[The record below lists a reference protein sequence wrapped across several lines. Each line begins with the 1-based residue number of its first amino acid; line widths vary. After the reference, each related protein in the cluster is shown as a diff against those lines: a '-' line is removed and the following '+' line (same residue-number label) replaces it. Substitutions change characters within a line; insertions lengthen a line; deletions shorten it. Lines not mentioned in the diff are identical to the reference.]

1 MTTGQVEPQA
11 PAAPRL
17 GLESEGLA
25 LVFLV
30 ALTATFGSLFF
41 SEVMGL
47 LPCRFCW
54 FQRILMYP
62 LVIVSAVA
70 LLRDDR
76 RAGLYVLPL
85 SLGGIGVATYHL
97 LLQWGF
103 FSESTAC
110 ASAGPPCSAIDW
122 IAFGFITIPALS
134 LTAFIL
140 ISLAA
145 SASLR
150 QSLEA
155 PRRSRAPRL
164 LFVLLGLVSAFYLVL
179 FLNHRP

>member
-1 MTTGQVEPQA
+1 MATGIGQPEAKVDPG
-11 PAAPRL
+11 PGS
-17 GLESEGLA
+17 GLEAWGLL

-30 ALTATFGSLFF
+30 ATAATLGSLFF

-47 LPCRFCW
+47 EPCRFCW

-62 LVIVSAVA
+62 LLPVSAVA

-76 RAGLYVLPL
+76 RAGLYLLPL
-85 SLGGIGVATYHL
+85 SLAGMAVATYHV

-103 FSESTAC
+103 FTESTAC
-110 ASAGPPCSAIDW
+110 SKSGPPCSAIDW
-122 IAFGFITIPALS
+122 IAFGFVTIPALS
-134 LTAFIL
+134 LTAFTL

-150 QSLEA
+150 QDLAA
-155 PRRSRAPRL
+155 PRRPMVRL
-164 LFVLLGLVSAFYLVL
+164 LIGTFVLVAAFYAWLAGRV
-179 FLNHRP
+179 